1 MNRLAGNIVLLS
13 GGKRTLAAFLA
24 GAFAVLTQA
33 PFDFILAGFVAFP
46 VLVWLLDGAAPS
58 ASAGALGRLKPAFS
72 VGWWFGFGYF
82 LAGLWWV
89 GGAVMVESQTYGWAL
104 PFAIV
109 GLPLILSFYFG
120 AATAI
125 ARALWTDGIG
135 RIAALAAAFALV
147 EWLRESMLTG
157 FPWNPV
163 GFGLM
168 PVPLLM
174 QSAGLVSVIGM
185 NALAVFI
192 FSAPA
197 LLSAR
202 RHRIAGLILAF
213 GLLTAHVG
221 YGAYKLSEPNPAGST
236 LSVRIVQPNID
247 LKEKWDESVRERIFN
262 SEISL
267 SKQPPAQGKPKPAL
281 IVWPETSIP
290 FLFQEYPEGI
300 RMIGDMLGDGQLL
313 LAGIARSEGDGAA
326 ARYYN
331 SIVAIS
337 DKGEIVDAIDKVH
350 LVPFGEYIP
359 FEGLFEQIGISQL
372 VAGPMNFVA
381 GANRH
386 AFAVPGGFSALP
398 YICYEV
404 IFPDLM
410 MYPAPQRSFILNATN
425 DAWFG
430 NTPGPYQH
438 LRQAQIRAV
447 ETGLPVVRAANTGI
461 SAFIDYRGR
470 VVDALAI
477 NSQGIMDSEVFIPET
492 VSSDIPFQKRIGA
505 GLALSFAL
513 LATILLPLR
522 RKIKID

>member
-13 GGKRTLAAFLA
+13 GGKRTLAAVLV

-33 PFDFILAGFVAFP
+33 PFDFLLAGFISFP
-46 VLVWLLDGAAPS
+46 ILVWLLDGAAP
-58 ASAGALGRLKPAFS
+58 APSAGIFGRLKPSFR

-89 GGAVMVESQTYGWAL
+89 GGAVMVESQTYAWAL

-109 GLPLILSFYFG
+109 GLPLVLAIYFG
-120 AATAI
+120 IATALASI
-125 ARALWTDGIG
+125 FWTDGIG
-135 RIAALAAAFALV
+135 RIAALAFAFALA
-147 EWLRESMLTG
+147 EWLRETLLTG

-174 QSAGLVSVIGM
+174 QSVGVVGVIGM

-192 FSAPA
+192 FAMPA
-197 LLSAR
+197 LLIGR
-202 RHRIAGLILAF
+202 KHRPVGVVAAIALLA
-213 GLLTAHVG
+213 AHAG
-221 YGAYKLSEPNPAGST
+221 YGFYNLTREQPAAET
-236 LSVRIVQPNID
+236 LQVRIVQPNID
-247 LKEKWDESVRERIFN
+247 LTEKWDESVRDRIFA
-262 SEISL
+262 SELSL
-267 SKQPPAQGKPKPAL
+267 SKQPPATGKQKPQL

-290 FLFQEYPEGI
+290 FLFQEHPDGL
-300 RMIGDMLGDGQLL
+300 RMIGDMLDDGQTL
-313 LAGIARSEGDGAA
+313 LAGVARTEGGGDSTL
-326 ARYYN
+326 YYN
-331 SIVAIS
+331 SIVSIN
-337 DKGEIVDAIDKVH
+337 DKGEIADAVDKVH

-359 FEGLFEQIGISQL
+359 FEDFFEHIGINQFVS
-372 VAGPMNFVA
+372 GPMNFVA

-386 AFAVPGGFSALP
+386 PLSTPGGFSALP

-404 IFPDLM
+404 IFPNLM
-410 MYPAPQRSFILNATN
+410 MQPSPAKSFILNVTN

-461 SAFIDYRGR
+461 SAFIDEKGR
-470 VVDALAI
+470 ILDALAI
-477 NSQGIMDSEVFIPET
+477 ESQGILDTTLTVPANSQMDSRLQNKV
-492 VSSDIPFQKRIGA
+492 GA
-505 GLALSFAL
+505 GIALLFALVAAILALQ
-513 LATILLPLR
+513 
-522 RKIKID
+522 RKMKN